1 MTTAGSILHIFSIGV
16 MDGVLGTTGGG
27 GKKSI

>member
-1 MTTAGSILHIFSIGV
+1 MTTAGSILHIFSIGF
-16 MDGVLGTTGGG
+16 MAGVLGTGGG